1 MPLVWFILGILF
13 TEIILPLLSKLR
25 DLIATRMEQSE
36 AKISESINE
45 SNIKMKQAVASAD
58 GPKYQIGFAIPAGDK
73 EEEDEDEL

>member
-25 DLIATRMEQSE
+25 DLIATRMEKSE

-58 GPKYQIGFAIPAGDK
+58 GPKYQIGFAITAGDK